1 MIIYNIRKNGP
12 YEYDKFVLNIGQ
24 IYNLVYDVK
33 TKYDSDEIHKTLE
46 SLNDIINKI
55 TNHDSYINKLE
66 LQTSVSMKEI

>member
-24 IYNLVYDVK
+24 IHNLVYDVK
-33 TKYDSDEIHKTLE
+33 TKYDSDEIHKTLK